1 MELPEFLYIDAD
13 GEITFKG
20 HRLRLIDV
28 ARKFDE
34 GFHPETIVYDWYPT
48 LTLAQVYKAIG
59 FYLDHQDEVKKMME
73 ENDREIE
80 HQAAQPQS
88 TPSLAELRRR
98 LEAKRRAEAS

>member
-1 MELPEFLYIDAD
+1 MELPDFLYLDSD

-28 ARKFDE
+28 VRKYEE
-34 GFHPETIVYDWYPT
+34 GFQAETIVYDWYPT

-59 FYLDHQDEVKKMME
+59 FYLDHQEEVKRVME
-73 ENDREIE
+73 QNDREIE
-80 HQAAQPQS
+80 RQAAQPQS